1 MSTAARVQDDVKL
14 GLDIAVATNFAALK
28 ESGQLSQYL
37 IDNRESVL
45 DKIYQSKNDNIS
57 KTMSDLER
65 AIDTQ
70 NSTYLY
76 YKRNHDFLK
85 LGEDPIRR
93 MQQDVKNLQEDRD
106 SAQRQYEINQ
116 WTSGNR
122 SDTLF
127 VYQVI
132 FIAVL
137 VQALF
142 TGLWRMGIIS
152 AGFVGFLAFWLVV
165 IVILTTVNR
174 AQYTA
179 YSRNKR
185 FWNKRDFPGFSGPPI
200 PTPDCPAA
208 ASLLGKGKG
217 FIESTQSAVMN
228 APNSFLSGLQSV
240 TKQVSGAA
248 DSVTS
253 GLDSL
258 RVPTASA

>member
-1 MSTAARVQDDVKL
+1 MSRAAQVQDDVKL

-28 ESGQLSQYL
+28 QSGQLPQYL
-37 IDNRESVL
+37 IDNKEAVL

-57 KTMSDLER
+57 KTMGDLER

-70 NSTYLY
+70 NSTYMY

-137 VQALF
+137 LQALF

-174 AQYTA
+174 AQYTK
-179 YSRNKR
+179 YLRNKR
-185 FWNKRDFPGFSGPPI
+185 YWNKKDYPRFAGPPI

-208 ASLLGKGKG
+208 SDVLKKTY
-217 FIESTQSAVMN
+217 ESVSGAVTN
-228 APNSFLSGLQSV
+228 APNNFVSGLQGV
-240 TKQVSGAA
+240 TNMVASGASSA
-248 DSVTS
+248 TS
-253 GLDSL
+253 GLDAL
-258 RVPTASA
+258 KTPA

>member
-1 MSTAARVQDDVKL
+1 MSRAAQAQDDVKL

-28 ESGQLSQYL
+28 QSGQLPQYL
-37 IDNRESVL
+37 IDNREAVL

-70 NSTYLY
+70 NNTYLY

-85 LGEDPIRR
+85 MGEDPIRR
-93 MQQDVKNLQEDRD
+93 MQADVNNLREDRD

-127 VYQVI
+127 VYQVV

-142 TGLWRMGIIS
+142 TGLWRLGIIS
-152 AGFVGFLAFWLVV
+152 SGFVGFLAFWLVV

-174 AQYTA
+174 AQYTN
-179 YSRNKR
+179 YLRNKR
-185 FWNKRDFPGFSGPPI
+185 YWNKKDFPRFSGPVI

-208 ASLLGKGKG
+208 SDIMGKGKG
-217 FIESTQSAVMN
+217 FLESTQSYIN
-228 APNSFLSGLQSV
+228 DAPNNFVSSLQSGLNTISS
-240 TKQVSGAA
+240 TANKAS
-248 DSVTS
+248 T
-253 GLDSL
+253 GLDAL
-258 RVPTASA
+258 KVPSTSS